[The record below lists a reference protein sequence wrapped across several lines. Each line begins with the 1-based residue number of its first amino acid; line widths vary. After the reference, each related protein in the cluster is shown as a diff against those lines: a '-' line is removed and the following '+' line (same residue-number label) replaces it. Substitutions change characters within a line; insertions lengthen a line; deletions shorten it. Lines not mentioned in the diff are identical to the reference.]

1 MAPPAPVVT
10 AVVPTRNR
18 RALTLRFLERMEAQT
33 YPALR
38 IVVVDSNSSDGTVA
52 AIRAHFPTTTI
63 LEASDHDYWTAA
75 TNRGVR
81 HALERGTEYVFTI
94 NDDAV
99 IEPGHVAALVTLA
112 RRHGCAILG
121 NQINLLGEP
130 DRIWSLGTGTVW
142 GSSDVLKLA
151 HTGQRQQDLGLEV
164 ATAEVLPVDALP
176 GNGVLI
182 EAEVF
187 RRIGLYDALFLPHY
201 HADSEWVMRAVRRGF
216 RAWVTPRVILLN
228 DFTPAQKTLSLG
240 SVRGLIYA
248 LGHRR
253 SHLYLLPVLTIFWRY
268 CPRREKCRTL
278 RALAGRFLRMRP

>member
-1 MAPPAPVVT
+1 MTLPLVT

-18 RALTLRFLERMEAQT
+18 RELTLRFLERMAAQT

-38 IVVVDSNSSDGTVA
+38 IVVVDSHSSDGTVA
-52 AIRAHFPTTTI
+52 AIRARFPATEI
-63 LEASDHDYWTAA
+63 LEASDHDFWTAA

-81 HALERGTEYVFTI
+81 HALESGTDYVFTI

-112 RRHGCAILG
+112 RRNGCVILG

-130 DRIWSLGTGTVW
+130 DRIWSLGTRTVW
-142 GSSDVLKLA
+142 ASSDFLKLA
-151 HTGQRQQDLGLEV
+151 HTGQRQQELALEV
-164 ATAEVLPVDALP
+164 ATSEVLPVDALP

-182 EAEVF
+182 QADAF

-201 HADSEWVMRAVRRGF
+201 HADSEWVMRAVHRGIQ
-216 RAWVTPRVILLN
+216 AWVTPRVILLN
-228 DFTPAQKTLSLG
+228 DFTPAQKQLSLG
-240 SVRGLIYA
+240 SLQGLIYA

-268 CPRREKCRTL
+268 CPRREKWRTL
-278 RALAGRFLRMRP
+278 RALAGRFLRMRS